1 MVAFALGL
9 LLVLAPPADSSWN
22 VSRCDSLLAEADARF
37 SEWTDLEGRWYSM
50 DAETEATMQSTISLY
65 QSARRCYGTRRPQ
78 SVGTTYYHEAF
89 LQASLRQFPDAF
101 STFDAFFERFQTA
114 PTASPS
120 SFPPSMVPAAVRMHH
135 ARAYLHYWLG
145 NVSDSMADYIQA
157 IDIVPDSLSYR
168 KGSLMYSLGVTYL
181 KVEDYPNA
189 QLYLD
194 RAEQVFLQ
202 ADTSQADI
210 REFLARIYF
219 VRADLLIERA
229 ESGSYEKQLFREA
242 LAMLRKSKALYDDRN
257 TAQSVRQTRTTGI
270 VLGYLGAPSKAL
282 ARLDDARRT
291 ACQIDDARLCILTRL
306 DQGYIHLLDA
316 RWGKAVQHFRAVLPK
331 ARKIRDSELE
341 RRTLRYL
348 GQAAEMQ
355 QNWTEAERY
364 YRQGMEVVERQR
376 AAISSTQWALTAF
389 GTWQDMHRGRV
400 RALLAMNRPRDAF
413 AALEQTRARYL
424 TDLRVQATLSSDLPA
439 SKRVRFDSL
448 ANKLEAVRSRMAKA
462 SLSDAEQTQM
472 RMQEASLIAARRS
485 LLDVDSPPRPPSLP
499 ALQSALRRQNR
510 ALVSYFIDDPNPR
523 MRAASR
529 SHAFVVTPDT
539 LRAVPLPGLTRDSVR
554 ALVRRVSPL
563 FASEESA
570 LSLNATRFDLEVLHQ
585 LYNAVL
591 APVEP
596 HLAASARPLTL
607 VPDGPLFQLPFSML
621 VTAPP
626 PNRFA
631 YGRAEYF
638 LQQRPTSVELSSALV
653 ADASPPVDSLSAR
666 TDVAAYGVSRFDSL
680 GTLPSSLRSL
690 LPAYADS
697 ARLRLPDLPGVTRE
711 IESVRTLFDRTQ
723 TALNDR
729 ATEAALRRSLSD
741 ARILHLASHA
751 VAHPSSPLRNAFLLN
766 DDRDDPSDD
775 GVLFLHE
782 LKTEAAR
789 IPLVVLSG
797 CSTARGT
804 LWSGEGMQGLQ
815 YAFRAMGA
823 RSTMS
828 NLWPAADDASV
839 ALSRSFYQHLRKGV
853 PKDVAL
859 QRAQKAY
866 LQNHPDRRSPFF
878 WASTVLY
885 GSPRPLPAAADASSW
900 GWYGVVVIV
909 LAGGALAGY
918 RFRSRLPVPA
928 A

>member
-1 MVAFALGL
+1 
-9 LLVLAPPADSSWN
+9 
-22 VSRCDSLLAEADARF
+22 
-37 SEWTDLEGRWYSM
+37 M
-50 DAETEATMQSTISLY
+50 DAETKAAMQSTIPLY

-101 STFDAFFERFQTA
+101 ATFDAFFERFQTA

-120 SFPPSMVPAAVRMHH
+120 AFPSSMIPSAVRMHH

-145 NVSDSMADYIQA
+145 NLSDSMADYIQA
-157 IDIVPDSLSYR
+157 IDIVPDSLFYR

-181 KVEDYPNA
+181 KVEDYANA
-189 QLYLD
+189 RLYLD

-202 ADTSQADI
+202 ADTSRSDI
-210 REFLARIYF
+210 REFLARIHF
-219 VRADLLIERA
+219 VRADLLVERA
-229 ESGSYEKQLFREA
+229 ESGSFEKHLFREA
-242 LAMLRKSKALYDDRN
+242 LGMLRKSKAIYDDPN
-257 TAQSVRQTRTTGI
+257 TAQSVRQARTTGI
-270 VLGYLGAPSKAL
+270 VLGHLGASGEAL

-291 ACQIDDARLCILTRL
+291 ACQIGDARLCILTQL
-306 DQGYIHLLDA
+306 DQGYIHLLGA
-316 RWGKAVQHFRAVLPK
+316 RWDKAMQHFQAVLPK
-331 ARKIRDSELE
+331 ARRIRDSELE

-348 GQAAEMQ
+348 GQAAEMR

-389 GTWQDMHRGRV
+389 DTWQGVHRGRV

-413 AALEQTRARYL
+413 AVLEQTRARYL
-424 TDLRVQATLSSDLPA
+424 TDLRVQATLSSELPA

-448 ANKLEAVRSRMAKA
+448 SNELEGVRSHLAKGA
-462 SLSDAEQTQM
+462 PDSAQT
-472 RMQEASLIAARRS
+472 RLHMQEARLIAARRS
-485 LLDVDSPPRPPSLP
+485 LLDVDSTRHPPSLP
-499 ALQSALRRQNR
+499 ALQSALQRQDR
-510 ALVSYFIDDPNPR
+510 ALVSYFIDDPHPLVG
-523 MRAASR
+523 AAPR

-539 LRAVPLPGLTRDSVR
+539 LHAVPLPGLTRDSVR
-554 ALVRRVSPL
+554 ALIHRVSPL
-563 FASEESA
+563 FDRDESTI
-570 LSLNATRFDLEVLHQ
+570 SLNATRFDLKVLHK

-596 HLAASARPLTL
+596 HLAASARPLTI

-638 LQQRPTSVELSSALV
+638 LEKRPTSVELASSLV
-653 ADASPPVDSLSAR
+653 PDPSPPMDSLSAR
-666 TDVAAYGVSRFDSL
+666 TDIAAYGVSRFDSL
-680 GTLPSSLRSL
+680 SALPPSLRSL
-690 LPAYADS
+690 LPAYTDS
-697 ARLRLPDLPGVTRE
+697 ARLRLPDLPGVARE
-711 IESVRTLFDRTQ
+711 IESVRTLFDHAQ

-741 ARILHLASHA
+741 AQILHLASHA
-751 VAHPSSPLRNAFLLN
+751 VAHPSSPLRSAFLLA

-789 IPLVVLSG
+789 IPFVVLSG
-797 CSTARGT
+797 CSTARGK
-804 LWSGEGMQGLQ
+804 LWSGEGMEGLQ
-815 YAFRAMGA
+815 YAFRAMGTH
-823 RSTMS
+823 STMS
-828 NLWPAADDASV
+828 NLWPVADDASV
-839 ALSRSFYQHLRKGV
+839 ALSESFYRHLRKGA

-859 QRAQKAY
+859 QRAQMAY
-866 LQNHPDRRSPFF
+866 LKNHPDQRSPFF

-885 GSPRPLPAAADASSW
+885 GSPTPLPALSSASSW
-900 GWYGVVVIV
+900 WWYGVAMLV
-909 LAGGALAGY
+909 LAGGALASY
-918 RFRSRLPVPA
+918 RFRSRLPIPA

>member
-1 MVAFALGL
+1 MVAFAFGL
-9 LLVLAPPADSSWN
+9 LLLLAPPADTSHTIG
-22 VSRCDSLLAEADARF
+22 RCDSLLAEADARF
-37 SEWTDLEGRWYSM
+37 EEWTALVEHWYSM
-50 DAETEATMQSTISLY
+50 DAETEATMQATIPLY
-65 QSARRCYGTRRPQ
+65 QAARRCYGARRPQ
-78 SVGTTYYHEAF
+78 SVGTTYYHEAY
-89 LQASLRQFPDAF
+89 LHASLRQFPEAF
-101 STFDAFFERFQTA
+101 ATFDAFFERFQTS
-114 PTASPS
+114 PTVSAS
-120 SFPPSMVPAAVRMHH
+120 SFPSSMVPSAVRMYH
-135 ARAYLHYWLG
+135 ARAFLHYWLG
-145 NVSDSMADYIQA
+145 NLSNSMADYIHA
-157 IDIVPDSLSYR
+157 IAVVPDSLSHR
-168 KGSLMYSLGVTYL
+168 KSSLMFSLAVTYQ
-181 KVEDYPNA
+181 KVEDYSNA
-189 QLYLD
+189 ELYFD
-194 RAEQVFLQ
+194 RVEQVLLR
-202 ADTSQADI
+202 ADTSRSNI
-210 REFLARIYF
+210 RELLARVYSA
-219 VRADLLIERA
+219 RADLLVERA
-229 ESGSYEKQLFREA
+229 ESGSYETQLFREA
-242 LAMLRKSKALYDDRN
+242 LGMLRKSTAIYGDRN
-257 TAQSVRQTRTTGI
+257 TTQSVRQTMVTGV
-270 VLGYLGAPSKAL
+270 VLGYLGATSEAL
-282 ARLDDARRT
+282 SRLEAAHRMARQT
-291 ACQIDDARLCILTRL
+291 GDARLRILSRL
-306 DQGYIHLLDA
+306 NQGYIHLLDA
-316 RWGKAVQHFRAVLPK
+316 RWNEAVQHFRAVLPM
-331 ARKIRDSELE
+331 ARDIRDAELE

-348 GQAAEMQ
+348 GRAAEMQ
-355 QNWTEAERY
+355 QNWTEADRHY
-364 YRQGMEVVERQR
+364 QQGTEVVERQR
-376 AAISSTQWALTAF
+376 TSISSTQWALTAF

-413 AALEQTRARYL
+413 AVLEQTRARYL
-424 TDLRVQATLSSDLPA
+424 TDLRVQATLSRELPA

-448 ANKLEAVRSRMAKA
+448 ANELAAVRSRMAKA

-472 RMQEASLIAARRS
+472 RMQEASLISERRS
-485 LLDVDSPPRPPSLP
+485 LLDVDSTRRPPSLP
-499 ALQSALRRQNR
+499 ALQNALQRQNR
-510 ALVSYFIDDPNPR
+510 ALVSYFIDDPNPL
-523 MRAASR
+523 MRTTSR

-539 LRAVPLPGLTRDSVR
+539 LRAVPLSGLTRDSVR
-554 ALVRRVSPL
+554 ALIHGISPL
-563 FASEESA
+563 FGSEESA
-570 LSLNATRFDLEVLHQ
+570 ISLNATRFDLEVLHR

-596 HLAASARPLTL
+596 HLAASARPLTI

-631 YGRAEYF
+631 YEHAEYF
-638 LQQRPTSVELSSALV
+638 LQQRPTSVELASSLV
-653 ADASPPVDSLSAR
+653 ADVPPPVDSLSDR

-690 LPAYADS
+690 LPTYADS
-697 ARLRLPDLPGVTRE
+697 ARLRLPDLPGVARE

-751 VAHPSSPLRNAFLLN
+751 VAHPSSPLRNAFLLS

-789 IPLVVLSG
+789 IPFVVLSG
-797 CSTARGT
+797 CSTARGK

-839 ALSRSFYQHLRKGV
+839 ALSQSFYRHLREGA

-866 LQNHPDRRSPFF
+866 LQNHPDQQSPFF

-885 GSPRPLPAAADASSW
+885 GSPTPLPAAAGASSW
-900 GWYGVVVIV
+900 WYGVVVIV